1 MLDKGS
7 PALNHFT
14 RMAAKGSKRG
24 ASTYERAAWRIV
36 EAMAAGV
43 NGFDGSATQ
52 GLAEFAADMA
62 AAPRAL
68 LLWVETL
75 KRHSDL

>member
-1 MLDKGS
+1 MIDKGS

-14 RMAAKGSKRG
+14 RLAAKGSRRG

-43 NGFDGSATQ
+43 NGFDSQATQ
-52 GLAEFAADMA
+52 GLADFAADMA
-62 AAPRAL
+62 NAPRAV
-68 LLWVETL
+68 LLWVEAL
-75 KRHSDL
+75 RRRSDL